1 MNHPIVRRELLAVLR
16 GPKALWLQWA
26 AAGLFGLLVLLR
38 WPADAQVG
46 ISGTLARQVFSLFA
60 YGVMGVALVVV
71 PAFAAVS
78 IVREKNAGTLALL
91 IHSPL
96 RPWSIYWGKLVG
108 VLGFAMVLLA
118 MSLPAALACYAMGGL
133 SLGGEV
139 LRLYGLVAVAVLQVA
154 TLGLFVSAR
163 ASSSE
168 SALRITYGL
177 LLLVVVVS
185 LGPHL
190 FLQGRSGAW
199 AQAAEWLRCVSP
211 AAALMEVLGHGD
223 VAAHGVFSSSG
234 VAGRYLLIG
243 LAMAVMLAGGV
254 VVRLNS
260 ALFDRP
266 RPPGV
271 MTEDRSAAQ
280 RWLRGILFLVDPQR
294 RKPLVGRFW
303 NPVLFKEFRSRRFG
317 RSHWMVRLMAG
328 CAVLSLALT
337 YAATLG
343 TLDWGPETVGGLMV
357 LLQGALIAV
366 VTPALSATL
375 ISMERESGGWTLL
388 QMTPL
393 SAGSILR
400 GKLLSV
406 LWPVTLLLVATLPGY
421 AVMIA
426 IEPLLWPQVWRVV
439 GTLLVSAVFAL
450 LASAAVG
457 SFFRRTAVATT
468 AAYALLIA
476 LWAGTLLV
484 WLGRDAPFGH
494 AVVETVL
501 RLNPLAAALNLLG
514 TRGFAQYHLLPAHWW
529 YLAGGSVVA
538 LALLVLQTRR
548 LVRPQ

>member
-1 MNHPIVRRELLAVLR
+1 MNHPIVRRELVGVLR
-16 GPKALWLQWA
+16 NRKALWLQWA
-26 AAGLFGLLVLLR
+26 AAGVFGLLVLLR

-78 IVREKNAGTLALL
+78 IVREKNTGTLALL

-96 RPWSIYWGKLVG
+96 RPWSIYLGKLVG
-108 VLGFAMVLLA
+108 VLGLAAILLA
-118 MSLPAALACYAMGGL
+118 MSLPAAAACYAMGGL
-133 SLGGEV
+133 ALGAEV
-139 LRLYGLVAVAVLQVA
+139 VRVYGLVSVAILQAA

-163 ASSSE
+163 ASTSE
-168 SALRITYGL
+168 SALRITYGVL
-177 LLLVVVVS
+177 LLIVVVS

-190 FLQGRSGAW
+190 FLQGRTGAW
-199 AQAAEWLRCVSP
+199 AHAAEWLRCVSP
-211 AAALMEVLGHGD
+211 AAALMEALGHGD
-223 VAAHGVFSSSG
+223 VAAHGLVRSSG
-234 VAGRYLLIG
+234 VAGRYLAIG
-243 LAMAVMLAGGV
+243 LGMAGLLALGV

-271 MTEDRSAAQ
+271 MTEDRSRAQ
-280 RWLRGILFLVDPQR
+280 QWLRRILFLVDPQR

-303 NPVLFKEFRSRRFG
+303 NPVLVKEFRSRRFG
-317 RSHWMVRLMAG
+317 RSHWMVRLAAG

-357 LLQGALIAV
+357 LLQGALIGV
-366 VTPALSATL
+366 VTPALAATL
-375 ISMERESGGWTLL
+375 ISLERESGGWTLI

-406 LWPVTLLLVATLPGY
+406 LWPVVLLLAATAPGY

-426 IEPLLWPQVWRVV
+426 VEPLLWPQVWRVL
-439 GTLLVSAVFAL
+439 GTLLLSALFAL

-468 AAYALLIA
+468 AAYVLLIA
-476 LWAGTLLV
+476 LWAGTMLV

-494 AVVETVL
+494 AVVEAAL

-514 TRGFAQYHLLPAHWW
+514 TRGFTAYHLLPANWW
-529 YLAGGSVVA
+529 YLAAGSGLA
-538 LALLVLQTRR
+538 LAVLVLQTRR

>member
-1 MNHPIVRRELLAVLR
+1 MNHPILRRELVGVLR
-16 GPKALWLQWA
+16 ARKALWLQWA
-26 AAGLFGLLVLLR
+26 AAGVFGLLVLLR

-78 IVREKNAGTLALL
+78 IVREKNTGTLALL

-96 RPWSIYWGKLVG
+96 RPWSIYLGKLLG
-108 VLGFAMVLLA
+108 VLGFALVLLA
-118 MSLPAALACYAMGGL
+118 LSLPAAAACYAMGGL
-133 SLGGEV
+133 SLGAEV
-139 LRLYGLVAVAVLQVA
+139 GRVYGLAVVAILQAA

-163 ASSSE
+163 ASTSE
-168 SALRITYGL
+168 SALRFTYGVL
-177 LLLVVVVS
+177 LLIVVVS

-190 FLQGRSGAW
+190 FLQGRTGGW
-199 AQAAEWLRCVSP
+199 ARVAEWLRCVSP

-223 VAAHGVFSSSG
+223 VAAHGVFRSSG
-234 VAGRYLLIG
+234 VAERYVLMGLGMASLL
-243 LAMAVMLAGGV
+243 AFGV

-280 RWLRGILFLVDPQR
+280 QWLRRILFLVDPQR

-303 NPVLFKEFRSRRFG
+303 NPVLVKEFRSRRFG
-317 RSHWMVRLMAG
+317 RSHWMVRLAAG

-366 VTPALSATL
+366 VTPALAATL
-375 ISMERESGGWTLL
+375 ISLERESGGWTLL

-393 SAGSILR
+393 SAGRILR

-406 LWPVTLLLVATLPGY
+406 LWPVSLLLAATLPGY
-421 AVMIA
+421 GVMIA
-426 IEPLLWPQVWRVV
+426 VEPLLWPQVWRVL
-439 GTLLVSAVFAL
+439 GTLLLSAVFAL

-468 AAYALLIA
+468 AAYVFLIA
-476 LWAGTLLV
+476 LWPGTMLV
-484 WLGRDAPFGH
+484 WLGRDAPFGRT
-494 AVVETVL
+494 AVEGVL

-514 TRGFAQYHLLPAHWW
+514 TRGFTEYHLLPANWW
-529 YLAGGSVVA
+529 YLAGGSA
-538 LALLVLQTRR
+538 LALAVLVFQTRR
-548 LVRPQ
+548 LMRPQ

>member
-1 MNHPIVRRELLAVLR
+1 MNHPIVRREVIGVLR
-16 GPKALWLQWA
+16 NRKALWLQWA
-26 AAGLFGLLVLLR
+26 AAVIFGLLVLLR

-46 ISGTLARQVFSLFA
+46 ISGSLARQVFSLFA

-96 RPWSIYWGKLVG
+96 RPWSIYLGKLAG
-108 VLGFAMVLLA
+108 VLGLALVLLA
-118 MSLPAALACYAMGGL
+118 MSLPAAAGCYAMGGL
-133 SLGGEV
+133 GLGTEV
-139 LRLYGLVAVAVLQVA
+139 VRVYGLVAVAILQA
-154 TLGLFVSAR
+154 AALGLFVSAR
-163 ASSSE
+163 ASTSE

-177 LLLVVVVS
+177 LLLIVVVS

-190 FLQGRSGAW
+190 FLQGRPGAW
-199 AQAAEWLRCVSP
+199 ARAAEWLRCVSP
-211 AAALMEVLGHGD
+211 AAALMEALGHGD
-223 VAAHGVFSSSG
+223 MAAHGLVRSAG
-234 VAGRYLLIG
+234 VAERYLLIG
-243 LAMAVMLAGGV
+243 LGMAGLLALGV

-271 MTEDRSAAQ
+271 MTEDRSPAQ
-280 RWLRGILFLVDPQR
+280 RWLRRILFLVDPQR

-303 NPVLFKEFRSRRFG
+303 NPVLIKEFRSRRFG
-317 RSHWMVRLMAG
+317 RSHWMVRLAAG
-328 CAVLSLALT
+328 GAVLSLALT

-366 VTPALSATL
+366 VTPALAATL
-375 ISMERESGGWTLL
+375 ISLERESGGWTLL

-406 LWPVTLLLVATLPGY
+406 LWPVVLLLAATLPGY
-421 AVMIA
+421 GVMIA
-426 IEPLLWPQVWRVV
+426 VEPLLWPQVWRVL
-439 GTLLVSAVFAL
+439 GTLVLSAVFAV

-468 AAYALLIA
+468 AAYLLLIA
-476 LWAGTLLV
+476 FWPGTLLV

-494 AVVETVL
+494 AAVEAVL

-514 TRGFAQYHLLPAHWW
+514 TRGFTAYHLLPANWW
-529 YLAGGSVVA
+529 YLAAGSA
-538 LALLVLQTRR
+538 LALAVLVFQTRR

>member
-1 MNHPIVRRELLAVLR
+1 MNHPIVRRELVGVLR
-16 GPKALWLQWA
+16 GTKALWLQWA
-26 AAGLFGLLVLLR
+26 AAGVFGLLVLLR

-46 ISGTLARQVFSLFA
+46 ISGALARHVFSLFA

-96 RPWSIYWGKLVG
+96 RPWSIYLGKLAG
-108 VLGFAMVLLA
+108 ILGFALVLLA
-118 MSLPAALACYAMGGL
+118 MSLPAAAACYAMGGL
-133 SLGGEV
+133 SLGSEV
-139 LRLYGLVAVAVLQVA
+139 LRVYGLVAVAILQA
-154 TLGLFVSAR
+154 STLGLFVSAR
-163 ASSSE
+163 ASTSE
-168 SALRITYGL
+168 SALRITYGGL
-177 LLLVVVVS
+177 LLIVAIS
-185 LGPHL
+185 MGPHL
-190 FLQGRSGAW
+190 FLQGRPGAW

-223 VAAHGVFSSSG
+223 VAAHGVFISSG
-234 VAGRYLLIG
+234 VAGRYLGIG
-243 LAMAVMLAGGV
+243 LGMAGALALGA
-254 VVRLNS
+254 VVRLNTT
-260 ALFDRP
+260 LFDRP

-280 RWLRGILFLVDPQR
+280 QWVRRILFLVDPQR
-294 RKPLVGRFW
+294 RKPLVGRFC
-303 NPVLFKEFRSRRFG
+303 NPVLVKEFRSRRFG
-317 RSHWMVRLMAG
+317 RSHWMVRLAAG

-357 LLQGALIAV
+357 LLQGALIGV
-366 VTPALSATL
+366 VTPALAATL

-421 AVMIA
+421 VVMIA
-426 IEPLLWPQVWRVV
+426 VEPLLWPQVWRVLS
-439 GTLLVSAVFAL
+439 TLLLSAVFAL

-476 LWAGTLLV
+476 LWAGSMLV

-494 AVVETVL
+494 EAVEAVL

-514 TRGFAQYHLLPAHWW
+514 ARGFTHYHLLPANWW
-529 YLAGGSVVA
+529 YLAGGSA
-538 LALLVLQTRR
+538 LALAVLVLQTRR

>member
-1 MNHPIVRRELLAVLR
+1 MNHPIVRRELVGVLR
-16 GPKALWLQWA
+16 GTKALWLQWA
-26 AAGLFGLLVLLR
+26 AAGVFGLLVLLR

-46 ISGTLARQVFSLFA
+46 ISGALARHVFSLFA

-96 RPWSIYWGKLVG
+96 RPWSIYLGKLAG
-108 VLGFAMVLLA
+108 ILGFALVLLA
-118 MSLPAALACYAMGGL
+118 MSLPAAAACYAMGGL
-133 SLGGEV
+133 SLGSEV
-139 LRLYGLVAVAVLQVA
+139 LRVYGLVAVAILQA
-154 TLGLFVSAR
+154 STLGLFVSAR
-163 ASSSE
+163 ASTSE
-168 SALRITYGL
+168 SALRITYGGL
-177 LLLVVVVS
+177 LLIVAIS
-185 LGPHL
+185 MGPHL
-190 FLQGRSGAW
+190 FLQGRPGAW

-223 VAAHGVFSSSG
+223 VAAHGVFISSG
-234 VAGRYLLIG
+234 VAGRYLGIG
-243 LAMAVMLAGGV
+243 LVMAGALALGA
-254 VVRLNS
+254 VVRLNTT
-260 ALFDRP
+260 LFDRP

-280 RWLRGILFLVDPQR
+280 QWVRRILFLVDPQR
-294 RKPLVGRFW
+294 RKPLVGRFC
-303 NPVLFKEFRSRRFG
+303 NPVLVKEFRSRRFG
-317 RSHWMVRLMAG
+317 RSHWMVRLAAG

-357 LLQGALIAV
+357 LLQGALIGV
-366 VTPALSATL
+366 VTPALAATL

-421 AVMIA
+421 VVMIA
-426 IEPLLWPQVWRVV
+426 VEPLLWPQVWRVLS
-439 GTLLVSAVFAL
+439 TLLLSAVFAL

-476 LWAGTLLV
+476 LWAGSMLV

-494 AVVETVL
+494 EAVEAVL

-514 TRGFAQYHLLPAHWW
+514 ARGFTHYHLLPANWW
-529 YLAGGSVVA
+529 YLAGGSA
-538 LALLVLQTRR
+538 LALAVLVLQTRR

>member
-1 MNHPIVRRELLAVLR
+1 MNHPIVRREVIGVLR
-16 GPKALWLQWA
+16 NRKALWLQWA
-26 AAGLFGLLVLLR
+26 AAVIFGLLVLLR
-38 WPADAQVG
+38 WPAEAQVG
-46 ISGTLARQVFSLFA
+46 ISGSLARQVFSLFA

-96 RPWSIYWGKLVG
+96 RPWSIYLGKLAG
-108 VLGFAMVLLA
+108 VLGLALVLLA
-118 MSLPAALACYAMGGL
+118 MSLPAAAGCYAMGGL
-133 SLGGEV
+133 GLGTEV
-139 LRLYGLVAVAVLQVA
+139 VRVYGLVAVAILQA
-154 TLGLFVSAR
+154 AALGLFVSTR
-163 ASSSE
+163 ASTSE
-168 SALRITYGL
+168 SALRITYGML
-177 LLLVVVVS
+177 LLIVVVS

-190 FLQGRSGAW
+190 FLQGRPGAW
-199 AQAAEWLRCVSP
+199 ARAAEWLRCVSP
-211 AAALMEVLGHGD
+211 AAALMEALGHGD
-223 VAAHGVFSSSG
+223 VAAHGLVRSAG
-234 VAGRYLLIG
+234 VAERYLLIG
-243 LAMAVMLAGGV
+243 LGMAGLLALGV

-271 MTEDRSAAQ
+271 MTEDRSPAQ

-303 NPVLFKEFRSRRFG
+303 NPVLIKEFRCRRFG
-317 RSHWMVRLMAG
+317 RSHWMVRLAAG

-366 VTPALSATL
+366 VTPALAATL
-375 ISMERESGGWTLL
+375 ISLERESGGWTLL

-406 LWPVTLLLVATLPGY
+406 LWPVVLLLAATLPGY
-421 AVMIA
+421 GVMIA
-426 IEPLLWPQVWRVV
+426 VEPLLWPQVWRVL
-439 GTLLVSAVFAL
+439 GTLVLSAVFAV

-468 AAYALLIA
+468 AAYLLLIA
-476 LWAGTLLV
+476 FWAGTLLV

-494 AVVETVL
+494 AAVEAVL

-514 TRGFAQYHLLPAHWW
+514 TRGFTAYHLLPANWW
-529 YLAGGSVVA
+529 YLAAGSA
-538 LALLVLQTRR
+538 LALAVLVLQTRR